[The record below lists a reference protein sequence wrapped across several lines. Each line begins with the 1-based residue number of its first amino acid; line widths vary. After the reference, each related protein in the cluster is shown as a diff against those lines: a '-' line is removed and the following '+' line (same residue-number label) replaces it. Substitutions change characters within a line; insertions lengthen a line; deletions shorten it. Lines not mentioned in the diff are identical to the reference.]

1 MKIKYDTAKEQV
13 LKLVHPCKCRKCE
26 NPCSYGSGAF
36 IGDEAEKLAEF
47 LKITKKEAEEKYL
60 EKIEKFNTTL
70 WRPKVERKEGLPF
83 GKCIFFDSE
92 KGCTIHQVKPTE
104 CRLAMGCKD
113 YGEDI
118 IIWFMMNHYF
128 NPDDPESVRQYK
140 IYAESG
146 GKILEGAEPEKF
158 THTVAEDYKDL
169 KQERDWE
176 RILGIKDAEAKENGK
191 RK

>member
-113 YGEDI
+113 YGEELSL
-118 IIWFMMNHYF
+118 WFMHNYIVNEGDGKSMEEF
-128 NPDDPESVRQYK
+128 NVYLK
-140 IYAESG
+140 SG
-146 GKILEGAEPEKF
+146 GK
-158 THTVAEDYKDL
+158 TL
-169 KQERDWE
+169 K
-176 RILGIKDAEAKENGK
+176 
-191 RK
+191 